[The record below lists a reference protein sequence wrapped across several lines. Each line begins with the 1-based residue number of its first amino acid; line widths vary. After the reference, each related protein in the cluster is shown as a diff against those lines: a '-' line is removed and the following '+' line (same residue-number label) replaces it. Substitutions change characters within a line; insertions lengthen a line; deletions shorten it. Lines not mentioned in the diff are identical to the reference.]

1 MKRILFILLLA
12 IPAIGWST
20 IKLPAIFSNGMVL
33 QRNASVLIWGW
44 ADPGEEIRLSPGW
57 VKKTVLLKAD
67 VKGKWQCSINTPG
80 NIAPSTI
87 TIKGNNT
94 IVLSDIL
101 FGEVWLCSGQSNMGF
116 TLKSSEGGKEEI
128 AAADLPTIRYFSV
141 KRQYGLEK
149 FDDCPGSV
157 WQKTTPAN
165 AGNYSAVAFY
175 FAKKIQQ
182 ELNVPIGIIFNAWG
196 GTPAEAWTPL
206 PVLKNDT
213 ILSKYIDRW
222 AIIQNNVG
230 KDSIAYYSKL
240 EEWKKDSTRNKKPAE
255 PQTLYYF
262 KRPWREPSVLFNGM
276 TDPVIP
282 YGIKGVLWY
291 QGESNVAY
299 ADEYFHLFSN
309 MIESWR
315 NRYKEKGYKGTL
327 PFYFVQIAPN
337 DYNDLDAA
345 ARLREAQQQVADKI
359 PNTAMAVTMDV
370 GDMNDIH
377 YTRKKE
383 VGDRLA
389 FLALRNLYKQ
399 NKLVATAPL
408 VKKVSTQGGQV
419 TMEFNGELDISK
431 TPQAFEIGYRLPSS
445 DSIVYVKANTRI
457 ESNRIIAWTE
467 KTRSPIVVRYG
478 WLLPG
483 EANVMSKEGLPVAPF
498 RFTIKN

>member
-1 MKRILFILLLA
+1 
-12 IPAIGWST
+12 GWSA
-20 IKLPAIFSNGMVL
+20 KAITT
-33 QRNASVLIWGW
+33 NAD
-44 ADPGEEIRLSPGW
+44 AQ
-57 VKKTVLLKAD
+57 
-67 VKGKWQCSINTPG
+67 GKWQLYIKTANAGGPY
-80 NIAPSTI
+80 TI

-94 IVLSDIL
+94 VEVNDVLL
-101 FGEVWLCSGQSNMGF
+101 GEVWLCSGQSNMGF

-141 KRQYGLEK
+141 KRQYGLEN

-157 WQKTTPAN
+157 WQKTKPAN

-182 ELNVPIGIIFNAWG
+182 ELKVPVGIIFNAWG
-196 GTPAEAWTPL
+196 GTPAEAWTPM
-206 PVLKNDT
+206 PVLKGDT

-222 AIIQNNVG
+222 AVIQNNVG
-230 KDSIAYYSKL
+230 KDSTAYNNKL
-240 EEWKKDSTRNKKPAE
+240 EEWKKDSVKNKKPSE

-299 ADEYFHLFSN
+299 ADEYFLLFSK

-315 NRYKEKGYKGTL
+315 NRYKEKGYKETL

-337 DYNDLDAA
+337 GYNDLDAA

-389 FLALRNLYKQ
+389 LLALKNLYKQ
-399 NKLVATAPL
+399 SKLIATAPT
-408 VKKVSTQGGQV
+408 VKKKSAQGGLV
-419 TMEFNGELDISK
+419 TMEFTGDLDITK
-431 TPQAFEIGYRLPSS
+431 TPGAFEIGYRPIST

-457 ESNRIIAWTE
+457 ESNKIIAWTE
-467 KTRSPIVVRYG
+467 KTRSPLVVRYG
-478 WLLPG
+478 WLFPG

-498 RFTIKN
+498 RLTIKK